1 MPLSLGIFFLSC
13 LATLGLAGALAFG
26 DSRADW
32 FASVAPLLC
41 VLGILIALDRLHAST
56 RMTRQKWRE
65 LGIAALVGTLLCGVV
80 FANVTPEFR
89 ILADET
95 NLLSTSH
102 ALHSHLQLLN
112 ITEQL
117 NFFDST
123 HIVSAEPAHRPALY
137 PILTALLHYCSGF
150 RWSNG
155 IALNFMVGVASLT
168 LLQLGLAR
176 IGGRALALLGAVLLA
191 SAPLFQLNIA
201 SSGFDALNSLM
212 IMAVYFQLYR
222 FLQRSDA
229 RQAELLLILGILAAQ
244 ARYETAVLLLPIGL
258 ALLVHART
266 LLQQRYSAA
275 LAVMPLLALPIVW
288 QKLVAESFANAGDAP
303 EQAFALGHIAVNAVQ
318 AVLFFFKTDTPGL
331 PVQLWMSYAALVGA
345 AILLWR
351 VRRQGNAAWWF
362 LALAALGQLLLS
374 LAHFAY
380 YTGNYHLPWISRLAQ
395 VHLVW
400 LVPLAAIALLHA
412 LRLSRTKPIYA
423 AGLAALVLVHG
434 LVIGQ
439 ANVQGKN
446 LLLYREFKQAK
457 DFLTEHYP
465 PAHSLVINERS
476 GMYAA
481 LGYSALYPH
490 NASAREGDLR
500 VNLENGLFQHI
511 LQLSLENFGTKKP
524 ALALGSL
531 PYREVGRFQIN
542 GAQHLVIREYGL
554 EPDQQDP
561 PPASH

>member
-1 MPLSLGIFFLSC
+1 MHLSLGIFFLSC
-13 LATLGLAGALAFG
+13 LATLALAGTLAFG
-26 DSRADW
+26 DPRADW

-41 VLGILIALDRLHAST
+41 VLGILIALDRLHAGT
-56 RMTRQKWRE
+56 RMSREKWRE
-65 LGIAALVGTLLCGVV
+65 LGIAVLVGTLLCGVV

-155 IALNFMVGVASLT
+155 IVLNFMVGVASLT
-168 LLQLGLAR
+168 LLQLALAR
-176 IGGRALALLGAVLLA
+176 VGGRALSLLGAVLLT
-191 SAPLFQLNIA
+191 SAPLFQLNIT

-222 FLQRSDA
+222 FLQQPNA

-258 ALLVHART
+258 ALLLHART
-266 LLQQRYSAA
+266 LLRQRYSSA
-275 LAVMPLLALPIVW
+275 LVLMPLLALPVVW
-288 QKLVAESFANAGDAP
+288 QKMVAESFANAGDAP
-303 EQAFALGHIAVNAVQ
+303 EQAFAIGNIAGNAMQ
-318 AVLFFFKTDTPGL
+318 AALFFFKADTPGL
-331 PVQLWMSYAALVGA
+331 PVQLWMSYAALAGA
-345 AILLWR
+345 ALLLWQA
-351 VRRQGNAAWWF
+351 RRQDVTALWF

-380 YTGNYHLPWISRLAQ
+380 YTGNYQLPWISRLAQ
-395 VHLVW
+395 IHLVW

-412 LRLSRTKPIYA
+412 LRLSRIKPVYA
-423 AGLAALVLVHG
+423 CGLAALVLVHG

-457 DFLTEHYP
+457 DFLTANYP
-465 PAHSLVINERS
+465 PEHSLVINERS

-490 NASAREGDLR
+490 NASAREGDLK

-511 LQLSLENFGTKKP
+511 LQLSVENFGTKSP

-542 GAQHLVIREYGL
+542 GAQYLIVREY
-554 EPDQQDP
+554 EQASPQQ
-561 PPASH
+561 AAH